1 MQPLAV
7 LPKIIRT
14 GPNFGFLRTVWNRA
28 HIRFAGWDLM
38 QALLV
43 SVQVILGCEAI
54 GSMAA
59 FHIASETLFVTEL
72 VLAVSLRS
80 ALFGG
85 RL

>member
-1 MQPLAV
+1 
-7 LPKIIRT
+7 
-14 GPNFGFLRTVWNRA
+14 
-28 HIRFAGWDLM
+28 M